1 MVLWTFFRPE
11 KNKLTLMLLKDKK
24 KNPVVVG
31 EVTLNDTSIGPRP
44 LRFRVIRDGKEDL
57 RRPEEVIELCRRSD
71 RILISKGGNPKNQNR
86 IVEMLSGFHLEADI
100 VDVCRFCLLK
110 KQFNFVNPKSIRYH
124 GARVCKECAE
134 EELMRALR
142 NTHCHYS
149 EDAVRRMLDIL
160 AKTRDLDR
168 TLGMLDPEELE
179 SDVTKF
185 DVIQAKPEEKLVKT
199 NTIPVSKKLK
209 QLLLKKSRTLLPVQ
223 SLAVESG
230 LFSGKS
236 MLVTSATATGKT
248 LIGEMAGV
256 ENCLNNKGKM
266 LYLVPLV
273 ALANQKYDQ
282 FGKRYIKIGLHTSI
296 RIGSTKIRTR
306 KTQSMHKSL
315 DSEIIVATYEGI
327 DYLLR
332 IGESDLLGQIGT
344 IVVDEVHM
352 LEDADRGHRLD
363 GVISRLKYIAPMAQ
377 FIYLSATVGSP
388 AKLAQKLGAHL
399 VEYEHRPVP
408 IERHLIFTPQ
418 EKKLKIMTRLIK
430 EEYGKTSSK
439 KHRGQTIVFT
449 NSRRNCHRIAEGLPM
464 QAGAYHAGLS
474 LEKRRIIEKQF
485 ASGKLP
491 VVVTTAALAA
501 GVDFPASQVI
511 FESLAMGIDWISQQE
526 FLQML
531 GRAGRPDFHDRG
543 IVVLLA
549 SPEKNYSSERAM
561 TEDEVAVKLLKGQM
575 EEMHV
580 AYGEEEQTEE
590 MLACA
595 AVTSNLDDLK
605 YMAGKMVADINFN
618 ATVPK
623 LQKNKLIVKKGKNV
637 SLTSLGSI
645 AARHFLSPARAFLI
659 KDAVVDEKEPLNI
672 VSNLEFFDAAY
683 FKFAPQISSALK
695 INMPSRVFQGAALD
709 IVFEAENLSALNET
723 IQEQLYSFASDFLT
737 CKCKENP
744 FCGCAEKKFGEK
756 IIKWRVDGLEPEE
769 IVRKLDSN
777 YGISAYAGDV
787 YGYLDNVIR
796 CLDAVEMMA
805 RAFSKRKVASRAKQL
820 KKGIEG

>member
-1 MVLWTFFRPE
+1 
-11 KNKLTLMLLKDKK
+11 MLLKDKK
-24 KNPVVVG
+24 KNPVVFG
-31 EVTLNDTSIGPRP
+31 EVTLNDTPTGPRP
-44 LRFRVIRDGKEDL
+44 LRFRVIRDGKDDL

-71 RILISKGGNPKNQNR
+71 RILISKGGNLKNQNKL
-86 IVEMLSGFHLEADI
+86 VEMLAAFHLEADI

-110 KQFNFVNPKSIRYH
+110 KQFNFVNPKSISYH
-124 GARVCKECAE
+124 GERVCKECAE
-134 EELMRALR
+134 EELLRALR

-149 EDAVRRMLDIL
+149 EDAVQRMLEIL

-179 SDVTKF
+179 SDVTKY

-199 NTIPVSKKLK
+199 ATLPVSKKLK
-209 QLLLKKSRTLLPVQ
+209 GLLLKKSRTLLPVQ
-223 SLAVESG
+223 SLAVEHG
-230 LFSGKS
+230 LFAGKNL
-236 MLVTSATATGKT
+236 LVTSATATGKT

-256 ENCLNNKGKM
+256 ENCLKKKGKM

-282 FGKRYIKIGLHTSI
+282 FGKRYGKIGLQTSI
-296 RIGSTKIRTR
+296 RIGSTKIKTR
-306 KTQSMHKSL
+306 KTQSMRKSL

-332 IGESDLLGQIGT
+332 VGESDLLGQIGT
-344 IVVDEVHM
+344 VVIDEVHM

-363 GVISRLKYIAPMAQ
+363 GVISRLKYVAPTAQ

-388 AKLAQKLGAHL
+388 VKLAQKLDATL

-408 IERHLIFTPQ
+408 IERHLIFSSQ
-418 EKKLKIMTRLIK
+418 EKKLKIMARLIK
-430 EEYGKTSSK
+430 EEYGKVSSK

-485 ASGKLP
+485 VSGKLP

-511 FESLAMGIDWISQQE
+511 FESLAMGIDWITQQE

-549 SPEKNYSSERAM
+549 SPEKSYSSEQAM

-595 AVTSNLDDLK
+595 AVTSDLNDLR
-605 YMAGKMVADINFN
+605 YMAKKFVADIDFN
-618 ATVPK
+618 VAVPK
-623 LQKNKLIVKKGKNV
+623 LQKKKLIVKKGQNI
-637 SLTSLGSI
+637 SLTRLGSI
-645 AARHFLSPARAFLI
+645 AARHFLSPAKAFLI
-659 KDAVVDEKEPLNI
+659 KDAVTSDMEPLNI

-723 IQEQLYSFASDFLT
+723 IQEQLYAFASDFLT

-744 FCGCAEKKFGEK
+744 FCGCAEKKFGER
-756 IIKWRVDGLEPEE
+756 IIKWRVEGLEPED
-769 IVRKLDSN
+769 IVRRLDSS
-777 YGISAYAGDV
+777 YGISTYAGDV

-796 CLDAVEMMA
+796 SLDAIEMMA
-805 RAFSKRKVASRAKQL
+805 RAFSKRKTASRAKQL
-820 KKGIEG
+820 KKSIEG

>member
-1 MVLWTFFRPE
+1 
-11 KNKLTLMLLKDKK
+11 MLIKDKR
-24 KNPVVVG
+24 KNPVILG
-31 EVTLNDTSIGPRP
+31 EVSLSDTPTGPRP
-44 LRFRVIRDGKEDL
+44 LRFRVIRDGKEEL
-57 RRPEEVIELCRRSD
+57 RRPEEVIELCRRSE
-71 RILISKGGNPKNQNR
+71 RILISKGGNQKSQIR
-86 IVEMLSGFHLEADI
+86 LVEMLSGFHLEAEL
-100 VDVCRFCLLK
+100 VNVCRFCLMK
-110 KQFNFVNPKSIRYH
+110 KQFNFVNPKSILYH
-124 GARVCKECAE
+124 SERICKECAE
-134 EELMRALR
+134 EELLRALR

-149 EDAVRRMLDIL
+149 EDAIQRMLDIL
-160 AKTRDLDR
+160 SKTKDLDR

-179 SDVTKF
+179 SDITKY
-185 DVIQAKPEEKLVKT
+185 DVIQAKTEEKLVQTSTLK
-199 NTIPVSKKLK
+199 ISKKLK
-209 QLLLKKSRTLLPVQ
+209 GLLLKKSKTLLPVQ

-230 LFSGKS
+230 LFFGKNL
-236 MLVTSATATGKT
+236 LVTSATATGKT

-256 ENCLNNKGKM
+256 ENCLKKKGKM

-282 FGKRYIKIGLHTSI
+282 FGKRYGQIGLRTSI

-306 KTQSMHKSL
+306 KTQSMRKSL

-332 IGESDLLGQIGT
+332 VGEADLLGQIGT

-363 GVISRLKYIAPMAQ
+363 GVISRLKYVAPMAQ
-377 FIYLSATVGSP
+377 FIYLSATVGNP
-388 AKLAQKLGAHL
+388 AELARKLDATL

-408 IERHLIFTPQ
+408 IERHLIFSSQ
-418 EKKLKIMTRLIK
+418 EKKLKIMERLIR
-430 EEYGKTSSK
+430 EEYAKTSSK
-439 KHRGQTIVFT
+439 NHRGQTIVFT
-449 NSRRNCHRIAEGLPM
+449 NSRRNCHRIAQGLSM

-511 FESLAMGIDWISQQE
+511 FESLAMGINWITQKE

-543 IVVLLA
+543 VVILLA
-549 SPEKNYSSERAM
+549 SPEKNYSSEQAM

-595 AVTSNLDDLK
+595 AVTSNMEDLK
-605 YMAGKMVADINFN
+605 YMARKMVADIDFN
-618 ATVPK
+618 TTVQK
-623 LQKNKLIVKKGKNV
+623 LQKYKFIVKKGKDIA
-637 SLTSLGSI
+637 LTRLGSI

-659 KDAVVDEKEPLNI
+659 KDAVLGEKEPLNI
-672 VSNLEFFDAAY
+672 VSNLVFFDAAY

-695 INMPSRVFQGAALD
+695 INMPSRVFQGAAID
-709 IVFEAENLSALNET
+709 IVFEAENLSALNDT
-723 IQEQLYSFASDFLT
+723 IQDQLYAFASDFLT
-737 CKCKENP
+737 CNCKENP
-744 FCGCAEKKFGEK
+744 FCGCAEKKFGER
-756 IIKWRVDGLEPEE
+756 IIKWRVEGLEPED
-769 IVRKLDSN
+769 IVQRLDAM
-777 YGISAYAGDV
+777 YGISTYAGDV
-787 YGYLDNVIR
+787 YGYLDDVIR
-796 CLDAVEMMA
+796 CLDAIEMMA
-805 RAFSKRKVASRAKQL
+805 RAFSKAKIAYLAKQL
-820 KKGIEG
+820 KKRIEG